1 METEMAS
8 MEPAWVCTRSSVYG
22 KAVSLVF
29 LEDSSESLS
38 ALETLFLLL
47 GCLVQ
52 PRYESFYLVLLYL
65 VLPCVAVM
73 SWRTTLFCSQNKVGV
88 DLGEREGRGC

>member
-1 METEMAS
+1 MAS

-52 PRYESFYLVLLYL
+52 PRYESFYLVLLSCFAL
-65 VLPCVAVM
+65 CGCHVLENY
-73 SWRTTLFCSQNKVGV
+73 SFLQSKQSRSGS
-88 DLGEREGRGC
+88 GGEGR